1 MARIED
7 EDRRRLRARSGA
19 RFPRE
24 VEDASVLTTWAHM
37 AVSGKKK
44 KRGKEGAA
52 VCGASRALAG
62 LAGSRGLVGLAQLG
76 WLGWEAAAFLFFF
89 D

>member
-37 AVSGKKK
+37 AVTGKKK
-44 KRGKEGAA
+44 KKEERKARL
-52 VCGASRALAG
+52 SAG
-62 LAGSRGLVGLAQLG
+62 LRGLLLGWLARAGLLG

-89 D
+89 